1 MHFLGSSA
9 LITVSKQNRW
19 FHFQVSR
26 VQPTLWFIS
35 RIFFSKFEQP
45 QYGRTKKSLRSVKF
59 LQIILQ
65 SNIALQ
71 EKVFLREK
79 CVFSIKK
86 VCQPAEVM
94 DWFSSISGKLH
105 VFRSKPEENV
115 PRCHWL
121 SMHISF
127 SPLALKSLK
136 RWSENTMSLT
146 RYALSSFLGHSKSLK
161 YWELHFFSIQN
172 LKTKEKRNRISRVSM
187 PKKWKECA
195 C

>member
-79 CVFSIKK
+79 CVFLIKK

-115 PRCHWL
+115 PR
-121 SMHISF
+121 
-127 SPLALKSLK
+127 
-136 RWSENTMSLT
+136 
-146 RYALSSFLGHSKSLK
+146 YAYF
-161 YWELHFFSIQN
+161 IQFVGTQK
-172 LKTKEKRNRISRVSM
+172 LKTVVWENHVIDSVCTFFISWTFKIFKVLRT
-187 PKKWKECA
+187 PFL
-195 C
+195 